1 MRAQARIYFTPRQ
14 RALSLCPCTVAEYR
28 DAFML
33 FLDFATIHYGKSSA
47 TMTLADITPEVILAF
62 LDHLGQQVRH
72 NAVRSHN
79 TRDSIHPRKRHD
91 YILKNAHSGRG

>member
-1 MRAQARIYFTPRQ
+1 
-14 RALSLCPCTVAEYR
+14 
-28 DAFML
+28 ML
-33 FLDFATIHYGKSSA
+33 FLDFTTIHCGKSSA

-62 LDHLGQQVRH
+62 LDHLGQVRH

-79 TRDSIHPRKRHD
+79 TRDAIHTRKRHD